1 MMPPLRLPGFSPRSF
16 LSVLPCRSSEAKT
29 KTLLSL
35 AGLGLI
41 TLALTLSLSACGGGG
56 GGGAGGWSAPPP
68 GVETTV
74 VRQQPWTVSYQAT
87 GTLEANNKSELNAEF
102 AGNITAIFVQ
112 EGQTVRR
119 GQPLLRVKSD
129 KQQAQMQESAAG
141 VAVSLGNIEQQ
152 KADIRQAQA
161 RVNSAVSRRKLAES
175 ELKRFEKLQS
185 DEFISQL
192 ELDQKRSA
200 YDTAMAA
207 YDEAMQGLSSSK
219 ARYAQAN
226 SSLTQARSGYRYSR
240 AIADESFIRAPFNG
254 IVGQKYVNMGDYAD
268 PGQRL
273 ITVVDPSSF
282 KIRFTVPERY
292 LGQIHPG
299 QPIKTRFEGLK
310 NASVSGVVQFIDPVV
325 DAQAHTVMLKAKI
338 PASTA
343 GGQRLRHG
351 LLGDVSLSLGV
362 ISDAVVVPEEAIVP
376 QGEKTFVYV
385 VKHETPPPPPATEGK
400 PAEAPAKPS
409 GPADI
414 AHLREV
420 IVGDR
425 MEGFVRI
432 DSGVQPGENVIV
444 NGLQKVSD
452 GMAVKPMVSKPAS
465 EKPEAV
471 SASDKSVSDKQ

>member
-1 MMPPLRLPGFSPRSF
+1 MTLRLPGFALHSFPSKIQSRPRC
-16 LSVLPCRSSEAKT
+16 VMT
-29 KTLLSL
+29 NGLLSFVGMSL
-35 AGLGLI
+35 VA
-41 TLALTLSLSACGGGG
+41 LALTVSLSACSG

-141 VAVSLGNIEQQ
+141 VSVSLGNIEQQ

-161 RVNSAVSRRKLAES
+161 RVNSAGFRRKLAES
-175 ELKRFEKLQS
+175 ELQRFEKLQS

-207 YDEAMQGLSSSK
+207 YDEAMQGLSSAK
-219 ARYAQAN
+219 ARYSQAN
-226 SSLTQARSGYRYSR
+226 SSLAQARSGYRYTR
-240 AIADESFIRAPFNG
+240 AIADESLVRAPFNG
-254 IVGQKYVNMGDYAD
+254 IVGQKYVNVGDYAD

-299 QPIKTRFEGLK
+299 QPITTRFEGLK
-310 NASVSGVVQFIDPVV
+310 NASVSGAVQFIDPVV

-338 PASTA
+338 PTSTA

-362 ISDAVVVPEEAIVP
+362 ISSALVVPEEAIVP

-385 VKHETPPPPPATEGK
+385 VKHETPPPPPAAEGK
-400 PAEAPAKPS
+400 PAGAPAKPS

-420 IVGDR
+420 VVGDR

-432 DSGVQPGENVIV
+432 DRGVEPGESVIV

-452 GMAVKPMVSKPAS
+452 GLAVKPMA
-465 EKPEAV
+465 A
-471 SASDKSVSDKQ
+471 SASNKQAASPGMDKPVSDKQ